1 MRHALDLRQLR
12 ALLRAYFRMSLRGK
26 AVRAFYRR
34 KPSKLGGAIA
44 MVLLYASMGAVAGF
58 GATGSHDPFSFALV
72 MHSITF
78 VMLGMSLAAE
88 SGDLLFNLP
97 EHDVLAHLPLAP
109 RTMLL
114 AKAASLMGFALLLGL
129 ALNLPAM
136 FLGLRVTG
144 MRADFPLVH
153 LGAVVLLV
161 AFTTATVVFTYGLVG
176 RFVDRNRFGSV
187 AAWSQAGLSA
197 AFLAFSQ
204 VLAHLLELPRF
215 RLDAA
220 YALVYPPAW
229 FAALDVLGAGA
240 PPPRAVPLAL
250 LAVAATLGLGWM
262 AVARLAPGYAEALA
276 QLGEAPTRR
285 ARRGRPSPAAERA
298 PGRLVRWWLRDP
310 AERAA
315 FQLTA
320 VYLRRDRETKTRLY
334 PSLGFFLL
342 LPVAQL
348 FSRATYSLTAGA
360 FVSVLILGMLPS
372 VILEAL
378 RTSSHHAAS
387 EIFAA
392 VPLGSAA
399 PLFHGAR
406 KAAIYYVIL
415 PGTVIA
421 LLWIVAT
428 DAKKL
433 PVAVP
438 SLLALPFLSLLPAAG
453 RDYVPLSEPPTT
465 GRQSTANVVV
475 GMLITLVGALVL
487 AVAWA
492 AQRVGLLPYLIALQ
506 VVVMLAACR
515 LLGAHIRRRPLRREA

>member
-1 MRHALDLRQLR
+1 MRPALDLRQLR
-12 ALLRAYFRMSLRGK
+12 ALLRAYFRMSLRGR
-26 AVRAFYRR
+26 AVRAFHRR
-34 KPSKLGGAIA
+34 KPSKLGGALT
-44 MVLLYASMGAVAGF
+44 MVLLYAAIGAVAGF

-72 MHSITF
+72 VHSITF

-109 RTMLL
+109 RTMLV
-114 AKAASLMGFALLLGL
+114 AKAASLMAFALLLGL
-129 ALNLPAM
+129 ALNLPAL

-144 MRADFPLVH
+144 MRATFPLVH
-153 LGAVVLLV
+153 LGAVVLLA
-161 AFTTATVVFTYGLVG
+161 AFTTATIVVTYGLVG

-197 AFLAFSQ
+197 AFLGFSQ
-204 VLAHLLELPRF
+204 VLAHLVELPRF

-229 FAALDVLGAGA
+229 FAALDVLGAAA

-250 LAVAATLGLGWM
+250 LAVAAALGLGWL
-262 AVARLAPGYAEALA
+262 AVARLAPGYAGALV
-276 QLGEAPTRR
+276 QLGEAATLP
-285 ARRGRPSPAAERA
+285 ARPASPAPAAERV
-298 PGRLVRWWLRDP
+298 PGGLLGWWLRDP

-315 FQLTA
+315 FRLAA

-360 FVSVLILGMLPS
+360 FLSVLMLGMLPS
-372 VILEAL
+372 VILESL
-378 RTSSHHAAS
+378 RTSAHHAAT

-399 PLFHGAR
+399 PLFHGTR
-406 KAAIYYVIL
+406 KAATCYVIL
-415 PGTVIA
+415 PGAAFA
-421 LLWIVAT
+421 LLWIAAT
-428 DAKKL
+428 DAEKL
-433 PVAVP
+433 AVAVP

-475 GMLITLVGALVL
+475 GMVITLLGATVL

-492 AQRVGLLPYLIALQ
+492 AQAAGLLPHLIALEA
-506 VVVMLAACR
+506 VVVFVACR
-515 LLGAHIRRRPLRREA
+515 ALGARIRRRPLRRAG

>member
-1 MRHALDLRQLR
+1 MRRALDRRQLR
-12 ALLRAYFRMSLRGK
+12 ALLRAYFRMSLRGR

-44 MVLLYASMGAVAGF
+44 MVLLYASMGAVAGL

-97 EHDVLAHLPLAP
+97 EHDVLAHMPLAP

-129 ALNLPAM
+129 ALNLPPM

-144 MRADFPLVH
+144 MRWTFPLVH

-161 AFTTATVVFTYGLVG
+161 AFTTATIVFTYGLVG

-197 AFLAFSQ
+197 AFLGFSQ

-215 RLDAA
+215 RLDRA

-229 FAALDVLGAGA
+229 FAALDVLGAAA
-240 PPPRAVPLAL
+240 PPPRAVPLSL

-262 AVARLAPGYAEALA
+262 AVARLAPGYAGALA
-276 QLGEAPTRR
+276 QLGEAPTLR
-285 ARRGRPSPAAERA
+285 ARPARLSGEGT
-298 PGRLVRWWLRDP
+298 PGGLVGWWLRNP

-315 FQLTA
+315 FRLTA

-334 PSLGFFLL
+334 PSLGFCLL

-360 FVSVLILGMLPS
+360 FVSVVILGMLPS

-378 RTSSHHAAS
+378 RTSSHHAAT
-387 EIFAA
+387 ELFAVA
-392 VPLGSAA
+392 PLGSAA
-399 PLFHGAR
+399 PLFQGTR

-415 PGTVIA
+415 PGAVIA
-421 LLWIVAT
+421 LLWIGAT
-428 DAKKL
+428 DAEKL

-438 SLLALPFLSLLPAAG
+438 SLLALPFLSLLPAAA
-453 RDYVPLSEPPTT
+453 RDYVPFSEPPTT
-465 GRQSTANVVV
+465 GRQSTANIVV
-475 GMLITLVGALVL
+475 GMSITLVGAVML
-487 AVAWA
+487 AAAWA
-492 AQRVGLLPYLIALQ
+492 AERAGHLPHLIALEAIGMF
-506 VVVMLAACR
+506 VACR
-515 LLGAHIRRRPLRREA
+515 LLGAHIRRRPLRREGGA

>member
-1 MRHALDLRQLR
+1 MRRALDRRQLR
-12 ALLRAYFRMSLRGK
+12 ALLRAYFRMSLRGR

-34 KPSKLGGAIA
+34 KPSKLGGMIA

-72 MHSITF
+72 VHSLTF

-109 RTMLL
+109 RTILL

-129 ALNLPAM
+129 ALNLPPM
-136 FLGLRVTG
+136 LLGLRVTG
-144 MRADFPLVH
+144 MRATFPLVH

-197 AFLAFSQ
+197 AFLGFSQ

-229 FAALDVLGAGA
+229 FAALDVLGAA
-240 PPPRAVPLAL
+240 VPPPRAVPLAL

-262 AVARLAPGYAEALA
+262 AVARLAPGYAGALA

-285 ARRGRPSPAAERA
+285 ARRARPSPGAERA
-298 PGRLVRWWLRDP
+298 PGSLVRWWLRDP
-310 AERAA
+310 VERAA
-315 FQLTA
+315 FHLTA
-320 VYLRRDRETKTRLY
+320 IYLRRDRETKTRLY

-348 FSRATYSLTAGA
+348 VSRATYSLTAGA

-372 VILEAL
+372 VVLEAL
-378 RTSSHHAAS
+378 RTSSHHAAT

-392 VPLGSAA
+392 APLGSAA
-399 PLFHGAR
+399 PLFEGTR
-406 KAAIYYVIL
+406 KAAIYYVLL
-415 PGTVIA
+415 PGAVVS
-421 LLWIVAT
+421 LLWIAAIDVER
-428 DAKKL
+428 L
-433 PVAVP
+433 PVALP
-438 SLLALPFLSLLPAAG
+438 SLLVLPFLSLLPAAA

-465 GRQSTANVVV
+465 GRQSSTNVVI
-475 GMLITLVGALVL
+475 GMLITVVGAGLL
-487 AVAWA
+487 AMSWMALA
-492 AQRVGLLPYLIALQ
+492 GGLLPHLIAGEA
-506 VVVMLAACR
+506 VVVLVACR
-515 LLGAHIRRRPLRREA
+515 ALAAHIRHRPLRLEG